1 MTQFDE
7 SQIALMKEKR
17 EKEVKMFSILKEI
30 AAYTVYL
37 LIVTVLVYDN
47 VDPNSF
53 RTNDYIKKAFVAK
66 KFERVNIDY
75 LLVMNHVFRLYGL
88 FYY

>member
-17 EKEVKMFSILKEI
+17 EKEVKMFAILKEI
-30 AAYTVYL
+30 AAYTLYL
-37 LIVTVLVYDN
+37 LIITVLVYDN

-53 RTNDYIKKAFVAK
+53 RTNDYIKKTFVDK
-66 KFERVNIDY
+66 KFERVNINFI
-75 LLVMNHVFRLYGL
+75 LKISHS
-88 FYY
+88 

>member
-7 SQIALMKEKR
+7 SQIALMKAKR
-17 EKEVKMFSILKEI
+17 EKEVKMFAILKEI

-47 VDPNSF
+47 VDLNSY
-53 RTNDYIKKAFVAK
+53 RTNDYIKSTFVSK
-66 KFERVNIDY
+66 KFEKVNVKCALQI
-75 LLVMNHVFRLYGL
+75 NPS
-88 FYY
+88 